1 MKNSV
6 FFILVVIMG
15 CSATEPPT
23 PVDDAPASDPVATTT
38 CSWYAVHMTDYT
50 RGNGTRTG
58 RVRAYPVVTA
68 SRHQNHG
75 TVESSLNVAAIGCG
89 AVLVHEIEASL
100 TYATVADRDA
110 ATTHPVFLTTPTVDG
125 LVKFASAV
133 DALISRDSPE
143 APVVWTDGLQD
154 TDDVTFGRIETLPVD
169 ASTSTNLVISATM
182 PANVDPSTVKVAVS
196 SIVWTDAETG
206 QVFRTNL

>member
-1 MKNSV
+1 MSR
-6 FFILVVIMG
+6 
-15 CSATEPPT
+15 
-23 PVDDAPASDPVATTT
+23 PAK
-38 CSWYAVHMTDYT
+38 
-50 RGNGTRTG
+50 
-58 RVRAYPVVTA
+58 
-68 SRHQNHG
+68 
-75 TVESSLNVAAIGCG
+75 VAATRPSQALPP
-89 AVLVHEIEASL
+89 AV
-100 TYATVADRDA
+100 D
-110 ATTHPVFLTTPTVDG
+110 
-125 LVKFASAV
+125 ASAV